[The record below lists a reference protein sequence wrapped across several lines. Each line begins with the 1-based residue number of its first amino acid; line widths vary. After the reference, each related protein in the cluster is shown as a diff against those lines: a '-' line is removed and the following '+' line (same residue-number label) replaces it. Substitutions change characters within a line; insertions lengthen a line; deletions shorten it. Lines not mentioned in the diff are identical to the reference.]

1 MVMTDTS
8 PIIKKYLTAFREHG
22 RSPAS
27 VLYPKGRQGIRF
39 DALLGRLNVNSKSLL
54 DFGCGLG
61 FLCDH
66 LAEKEID
73 CQYLGVDI
81 VADFIKSGR
90 TAYPNREFQ
99 QITHISNIT
108 RRFDIVLASGVFN
121 IRYLEDEKQN
131 LNYVQQSIIEL
142 FSLCDEALTIDF
154 MTSHVDFCQP
164 EAFHADPF
172 AMLEFAFNNLSRRVI
187 INHSYMPYE
196 FCMTVFKRDSIDKAA
211 SIFA

>member
-1 MVMTDTS
+1 MTDTR
-8 PIIKKYLTAFREHG
+8 PIIEKYLAAFREHG

-39 DALLGRLNVNSKSLL
+39 GALLSRLNLTSKSLL

-61 FLCDH
+61 FLCDY
-66 LAEKEID
+66 LAEKDIA

-81 VADFIKSGR
+81 VADFIKSGQ
-90 TAYPNREFQ
+90 AAHPDREFQ
-99 QITHISNIT
+99 QITQIGNIA

-121 IRYLEDEKQN
+121 ICYLEDEEQN
-131 LNYVQQSIIEL
+131 LNYVQQRIIEL

-154 MTSHVDFCQP
+154 MTSHVDFRQP
-164 EAFHADPF
+164 EAFHADPS
-172 AMLEFAFNNLSRRVI
+172 AMLEFALNNLSRRVI
-187 INHSYMPYE
+187 IDHSYMPYE
-196 FCMTVFKRDSIDKAA
+196 FCMTVFKRDGIDKIA